1 MWQALATLGAGALS
15 AGGAAL
21 GEKAKDES
29 ELLREEPP
37 ERKYANSVLQLL
49 SARALSGRKG
59 AADLME
65 EARLRSEIERKASAD
80 QQSILRQYGQMG
92 VESPG
97 MANRLSE
104 IRTGGL
110 TGLINALTNADL
122 ERRRTGVAMASR
134 LLGEN
139 QPYERE
145 KITEAP
151 MKYKMLSSALPSMGG
166 ALGAM
171 GGGKAAKTGDAA
183 SDFLAGQK
191 GQSQLGSILPSILSG
206 GGGNTQPNIINKGR
220 ATATPGNTIPDLQYE
235 RATPGSAIRQPQY
248 SIDKMKLTG
257 LERFNPMQF
266 PYEGA

>member
-1 MWQALATLGAGALS
+1 MS

-104 IRTGGL
+104 IRTGGIAS
-110 TGLINALTNADL
+110 LINALSNADL
-122 ERRRTGVAMASR
+122 ERRRSGIAMASR

-145 KITEAP
+145 EVTEGP
-151 MKYKMLSSALPSMGG
+151 MWAKGMS
-166 ALGAM
+166 GAM
-171 GGGKAAKTGDAA
+171 QGIGAT
-183 SDFLAGQK
+183 
-191 GQSQLGSILPSILSG
+191 LGSIAPSVASG
-206 GGGNTQPNIINKGR
+206 GKEGSGTSTSSQSKYN
-220 ATATPGNTIPDLQYE
+220 PDL
-235 RATPGSAIRQPQY
+235 
-248 SIDKMKLTG
+248 
-257 LERFNPMQF
+257 F
-266 PYEGA
+266 PYYGA